1 LASSHRP
8 PRVWLQT
15 AFYGTPLEFLL
26 EEVGSKTLILPGIA
40 ADSCIMITVHDAHIR
55 KFKLW
60 VPQDC
65 VASERASFTRTT
77 LKHLERTADA
87 ATTSSLARGRSR
99 T

>member
-1 LASSHRP
+1 
-8 PRVWLQT
+8 
-15 AFYGTPLEFLL
+15 
-26 EEVGSKTLILPGIA
+26 
-40 ADSCIMITVHDAHIR
+40 MHDAHIR